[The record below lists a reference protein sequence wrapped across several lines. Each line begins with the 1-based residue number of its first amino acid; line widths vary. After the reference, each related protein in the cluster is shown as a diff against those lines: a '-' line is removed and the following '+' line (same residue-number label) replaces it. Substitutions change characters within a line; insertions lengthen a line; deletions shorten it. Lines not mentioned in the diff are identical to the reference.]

1 MTDISL
7 TIPTELDSNR
17 LDGDALTNQGRVVTT
32 AATEALYNLPEHFRK
47 ACKNVKVVHRGF
59 TWQKSSKWTI
69 HYFFQVG
76 NLPELVV
83 MHSTGNMGVP
93 RDHYVLEKFTTE
105 QLADILINGQSRMRD
120 REPKFGLYQDVV
132 SEVHKVTAQLDSKR
146 KTFMEFSPPELEVC
160 EIFGPNSDLVLVRP
174 TNTTKTPDQFEELC
188 NRRGYKI
195 LGHDVVVAFNKV
207 LEAKLAAVTDLAA
220 MQHDP
225 NHGYIMCVSL
235 RNEDRP
241 RGNVWTNGTGVFEQ
255 AIESQAWF
263 IVKLSD

>member
-7 TIPTELDSNR
+7 TIPTELDGNR

-32 AATEALYNLPEHFRK
+32 AVTEALYNLPEHFRK

-59 TWQKSSKWTI
+59 TWQKKSKWTI

-76 NLPELVV
+76 KLPELVV

-93 RDHYVLEKFTTE
+93 RDHYVLEKFTSE
-105 QLADILINGQSRMRD
+105 ELAHILINGQPRCRG
-120 REPKFGLYQDVV
+120 RLETFGLLADIQ
-132 SEVHKVTAQLDSKR
+132 SKTQQV
-146 KTFMEFSPPELEVC
+146 KTLNDAINQTLMEFSPPELEVR
-160 EIFGPNSDLVLVRP
+160 EILGPNSDLVLVRP
-174 TNTTKTPDQFEELC
+174 TNTIKTPDQFEEIC
-188 NRRGYKI
+188 NRSGYKI

-241 RGNVWTNGTGVFEQ
+241 RSNVWTSGTGVFEQ

-263 IVKLSD
+263 IVKSAD